1 MFALVQGR
9 RTISNKHN
17 KCFIWGMSVICALG
31 KIKQQDEGL
40 EVKLGE
46 QVTSLNPG
54 LRRRCPLSK
63 DLKERGS
70 EGKSIPRSGDTQLE
84 GSPVGEQPSRGPM
97 GKPERKLARGPDR
110 GSPGAWGAGG
120 AANSGTSRLDP

>member
-9 RTISNKHN
+9 RTIRNKHN

-31 KIKQQDEGL
+31 NIKQQDEGL

-54 LRRRCPLSK
+54 LRRRRALSK

-70 EGKSIPRSGDTQLE
+70 
-84 GSPVGEQPSRGPM
+84 
-97 GKPERKLARGPDR
+97 
-110 GSPGAWGAGG
+110 
-120 AANSGTSRLDP
+120 